1 MLRCCLCFG
10 AGLVSVG
17 TRLWFFE
24 NAVSYTDIGRH
35 INKLINVS

>member
-17 TRLWFFE
+17 TRLWFFLK
-24 NAVSYTDIGRH
+24 T
-35 INKLINVS
+35 LIISRSEIVETSSELN

>member
-24 NAVSYTDIGRH
+24 NADYQPFRDC
-35 INKLINVS
+35 